1 MTCTCAQK
9 RVNNQS
15 ITSLAIQRG
24 CQSISACCWC
34 FRHGEIEVVAN
45 PEKPEQLSY
54 SLNTW
59 TGQLPLPLIPHQ
71 SRMHFRWNLHRHSSL
86 PISSPG
92 WNSSMQIVHS
102 CSLPSPSMQSFS
114 VAMYGKI
121 PRERYDSARARA
133 LAVWSAA
140 GAPREEGKLGSRGF
154 IGGMGPKLAT
164 GSG

>member
-1 MTCTCAQK
+1 MCLARK
-9 RVNNQS
+9 RDKNQS
-15 ITSLAIQRG
+15 TASLATQRG
-24 CQSISACCWC
+24 CQSTSACCSC
-34 FRHGEIEVVAN
+34 SRRGQVKVVAS
-45 PEKPEQLSY
+45 PQKPEQLPY
-54 SLNTW
+54 SLKTW

-71 SRMHFRWNLHRHSSL
+71 SRMHFRWNLHRHSSR

-133 LAVWSAA
+133 LVVWSAA
-140 GAPREEGKLGSRGF
+140 GAPREEGRLGSRGF
-154 IGGMGPKLAT
+154 VGGMGPRLAT
-164 GSG
+164 VGE